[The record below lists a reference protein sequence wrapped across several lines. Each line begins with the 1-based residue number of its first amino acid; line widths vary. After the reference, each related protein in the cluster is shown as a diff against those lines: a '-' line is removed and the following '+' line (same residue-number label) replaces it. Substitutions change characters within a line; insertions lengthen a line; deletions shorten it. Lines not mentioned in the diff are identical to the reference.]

1 MPAINLL
8 PKDLTPKEGV
18 VKVADLIKKIVTI
31 GFTGLIVSLIVLIA
45 SYFYINE
52 KIKEAQ
58 KRQENIK
65 IEISAL
71 EQTEVRLVLVK
82 DRLQKAETILALD
95 TAKEEINK
103 LDLLFDLLPSGAE
116 INETDVSLN
125 GTTLIIHT
133 DNSAILSEFL
143 AKIVSSGIYS
153 GIGLHSLQ
161 YNQFTG
167 FILELMLSG

>member
-31 GFTGLIVSLIVLIA
+31 GFTALLISLIALAA
-45 SYFYINE
+45 SYFYING

-58 KRQENIK
+58 VRQDNIK

-82 DRLQKAETILALD
+82 DRLQKSESILSVD
-95 TAKEEINK
+95 TAKNEIVS
-103 LDLLFDLLPSGAE
+103 LSSLLEILPSGTE
-116 INETDVSLN
+116 VSHTILSQNET
-125 GTTLIIHT
+125 TLVVALDSSKT
-133 DNSAILSEFL
+133 LSEFL
-143 AKIVSSGIYS
+143 ARLVSSGIYS
-153 GIGLHSLQ
+153 TIGITSLG
-161 YNQFTG
+161 YNQQTG
-167 FILELMLSG
+167 YSLSLRLAG